1 MHLIFKYSFNNIFK
15 YNLNFYFNDISTY
28 KYFFNGILYFI
39 VFNTISNYFLNTV
52 LKSSF
57 FEYNSILLI

>member
-1 MHLIFKYSFNNIFK
+1 MIFQPINI
-15 YNLNFYFNDISTY
+15 
-28 KYFFNGILYFI
+28 FFNGILYFI
-39 VFNTISNYFLNTV
+39 VLNTISNYFLNTV

>member
-15 YNLNFYFNDISTY
+15 YNLNLYFNDISTY